1 MKAAEVKVGNS
12 YEVKVGKNTTAVR
25 VTGVNPKGGWQ
36 AVNVKTGKPVNIKS
50 ASRIVS
56 TSPVSKPDA
65 TKEPG
70 ASKPADD
77 KEKPNRAKRGGK
89 LSGLD
94 AAARVLAES
103 GQPLNTTEMVDIMFE
118 KNLWKSDGATPAA
131 TIYSAI
137 IREIKTKGSESRFR
151 KEGRGK
157 FTAAKS

>member
-1 MKAAEVKVGNS
+1 MKATEVKTGQTYRVKVGHNS
-12 YEVKVGKNTTAVR
+12 TEVKITS
-25 VTGVNPKGGWQ
+25 VNPKGGWE
-36 AVNVKTGKPVNIKS
+36 AVNVRTGKPVNIKS

-56 TSPVSKPDA
+56 ASPVSKPDA
-65 TKEPG
+65 IKEPK

-157 FTAAKS
+157 FTAKA

>member
-1 MKAAEVKVGNS
+1 MKATEVKTGQTYRVKVGHNS
-12 YEVKVGKNTTAVR
+12 TEVKIIS
-25 VTGVNPKGGWQ
+25 VNPKGGWE
-36 AVNVKTGKPVNIKS
+36 AVNVRTGKPVNIKS

-56 TSPVSKPDA
+56 ASKPDA

-118 KNLWKSDGATPAA
+118 RNLWKSDGATPAA

-137 IREIKTKGSESRFR
+137 IREIKTKGSEARFR